1 VSIPS
6 DHGNGKCE
14 TKRSA
19 RVRVY
24 EDSRIVCDVVL
35 IGPGFGKPVAAL
47 VVHDDTEIR
56 RKEVRA
62 EEDERRPVASAL
74 VGKMQDEAVGLHEL
88 HGRRFPRR
96 ARPSRRTDHF
106 TG

>member
-24 EDSRIVCDVVL
+24 DDSRIVCDVVL

-56 RKEVRA
+56 RE
-62 EEDERRPVASAL
+62 
-74 VGKMQDEAVGLHEL
+74 
-88 HGRRFPRR
+88 
-96 ARPSRRTDHF
+96 
-106 TG
+106 